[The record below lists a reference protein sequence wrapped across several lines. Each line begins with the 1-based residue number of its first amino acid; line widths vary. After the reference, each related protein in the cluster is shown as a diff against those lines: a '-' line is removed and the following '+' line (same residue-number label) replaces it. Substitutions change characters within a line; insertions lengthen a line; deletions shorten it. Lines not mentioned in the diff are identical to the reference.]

1 MEDFFTM
8 APGCSLFLSSPLE
21 TCGAIREGRWGEETH
36 HFIQTILGYN
46 TTSSSHNEIST
57 TEYEGLGQLFD
68 EMQQHYQPDTHEVSN
83 CNLGFNWKC

>member
-1 MEDFFTM
+1 M
-8 APGCSLFLSSPLE
+8 
-21 TCGAIREGRWGEETH
+21 
-36 HFIQTILGYN
+36 
-46 TTSSSHNEIST
+46 TTPPAAVINEIST